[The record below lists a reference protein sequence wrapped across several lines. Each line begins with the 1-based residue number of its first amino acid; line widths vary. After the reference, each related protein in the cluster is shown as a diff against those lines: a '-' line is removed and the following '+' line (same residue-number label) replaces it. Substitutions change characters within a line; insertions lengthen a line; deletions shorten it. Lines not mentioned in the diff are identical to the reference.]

1 MSRSI
6 ESGDAQAITDDHQL
20 GLAPGDDPLVV
31 AALQVGGEEHQQWNL
46 KTLDVLMPR
55 ETSLKQC

>member
-55 ETSLKQC
+55 ETN